1 MTKQPTKKILLFGT
15 FDGIHPGHL
24 HFLNEAKKLGNIF
37 VSISSNKNVIY
48 LKGQKPVHSE
58 KIRKKEVEKLRIAT
72 KVFIGERKIES
83 WNVLNKLKPDIV
95 ALGYD
100 QKALYVSL
108 KPLAKTYEFK
118 IKRIKSYMPK
128 KFHSSIINKETSKKK
143 TDIIVLYG
151 TMAVGKLTTGTLL
164 AKKLGFKLTHNHLIN
179 DLVTSVFEHGA
190 IETNQMIEKIRFE
203 FYDFCSRN
211 NQNIIITHCYS
222 HDYISPTGLS
232 DPAYMQKLEKIFL
245 KNKKNALFIHLQ
257 ADSQKVLKRVTDNS
271 RKKYK
276 KLTDQT
282 IMKEYLKKHDFR
294 TSAPLK
300 NNLVINNSNLTPNET
315 VNLIIKHLN

>member
-1 MTKQPTKKILLFGT
+1 MTQKSPKKILLFGT
-15 FDGIHPGHL
+15 FDGLHPGHL
-24 HFLNEAKKLGNIF
+24 YFIKEAKKLGDVFIS
-37 VSISSNKNVIY
+37 VSSDTNVIQ
-48 LKGQKPVHSE
+48 LKGKKPIYSE
-58 KIRKKEVEKLRIAT
+58 KIRKKEIEKLCVAK
-72 KVFIGERKIES
+72 KVFIGEKQIES
-83 WNVLNKLKPDIV
+83 WNVLQKLKPDII

-100 QKALYVSL
+100 QKALYTSL
-108 KPLAKTYEFK
+108 RPLTKTYGFK
-118 IKRIKSYMPK
+118 IKKIKSYMPK
-128 KFHSSIINKETSKKK
+128 KFHSSIIKKETSKKK

-179 DLVTSVFEHGA
+179 NLVTSVFERGA
-190 IETNQMIEKIRFE
+190 LETNQLLEKIRFE
-203 FYDFCSRN
+203 FYDFCARN

-222 HDYISPTGLS
+222 HDYVSPTGLS

-257 ADSQKVLKRVTDNS
+257 ADNQEVLKRVTNNS

-276 KLTDQT
+276 KLTDPA

-294 TSAPLK
+294 TSAPVK
-300 NNLVINNSNLTPNET
+300 NNLVIKNSNLTPKET
-315 VNLIIKHLN
+315 VNLIIKYLN